1 LPSSTL
7 CAAKGEQPAEDNPPE
22 VAQEQQGET
31 ASPNGS
37 NTIDGGEAQREE
49 GATNPPPATA
59 ASPPEPAVTLIQRR
73 TTRRS
78 EEGEVVPTR
87 REEDGHGTY
96 TGTLTFEEG
105 VELPS
110 PSSLLSQAA
119 SGAEFAA
126 TVLPHLAKMTTG
138 ASTSAA
144 PKVRPS
150 LARASGVVS
159 IVVLAIVLG
168 CAFFFAD
175 IPVMQYVNP
184 H

>member
-1 LPSSTL
+1 M
-7 CAAKGEQPAEDNPPE
+7 
-22 VAQEQQGET
+22 VAQEQGET
-31 ASPNGS
+31 ASPN
-37 NTIDGGEAQREE
+37 DGGETQREE

-59 ASPPEPAVTLIQRR
+59 GSAPEPEATLTQRR

-78 EEGEVVPTR
+78 EEAAVVPTR

-126 TVLPHLAKMTTG
+126 TVLPHLAKMTTATG
-138 ASTSAA
+138 TSAA

-159 IVVLAIVLG
+159 VVVLAIVLG

-175 IPVMQYVNP
+175 IPVMQYECP
-184 H
+184 R

>member
-1 LPSSTL
+1 M
-7 CAAKGEQPAEDNPPE
+7 

-31 ASPNGS
+31 ASPN
-37 NTIDGGEAQREE
+37 DGGEARREE

-59 ASPPEPAVTLIQRR
+59 ASAPEPAATLTQRR

-78 EEGEVVPTR
+78 EEAEVR

-126 TVLPHLAKMTTG
+126 TVLPHLAKMTTTTG
-138 ASTSAA
+138 TSAA

-175 IPVMQYVNP
+175 IPIMQYECP
-184 H
+184 R